1 MSELDIKKWLSTV
14 CETVK
19 NKDLDNHM
27 NLVSE
32 KVMVYGLPNGQT
44 LTYEDWKKRR
54 KSEFQRNLIKNLA
67 YEKLKIKNIGL
78 RRLIFNIE
86 EIMDATNNDLLIVN
100 KNITIEYEPDNQWRV
115 VEENIQ
121 KWKYLKGKIKA
132 SE

>member
-19 NKDLDNHM
+19 NKDLDKHM
-27 NLVSE
+27 DLVSE
-32 KVMVYGLPNGQT
+32 NVMVYGLPNGQT

-86 EIMDATNNDLLIVN
+86 EIIDATNNDLLIVN
-100 KNITIEYEPDNQWRV
+100 KNITIEYEQDNHWRV

-132 SE
+132 EA